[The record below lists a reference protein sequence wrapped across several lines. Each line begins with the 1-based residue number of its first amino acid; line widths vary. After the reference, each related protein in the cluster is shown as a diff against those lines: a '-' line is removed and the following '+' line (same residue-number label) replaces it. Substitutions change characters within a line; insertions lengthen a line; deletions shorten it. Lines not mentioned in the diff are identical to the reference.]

1 MTMRLLLIIL
11 VNIFL
16 ITATTSC
23 SVISREVKSDARPQ
37 VPFKTLLQ
45 EIDTYKGQTV
55 ILGGYILETSNLQSE
70 TILKVL
76 QTPLRIGEEPETRDR
91 SEGRFIVFY
100 KGFLDP
106 EVYSKDRTITVA
118 GIVLGSSVEKIGD
131 NQITYLNIENREIY
145 LWPDYETQRPP
156 FYPGPYPYYWY
167 RYPYYPHP
175 YWYW

>member
-1 MTMRLLLIIL
+1 MMLIFLKILLSTLLI
-11 VNIFL
+11 
-16 ITATTSC
+16 AASTSC
-23 SVISREVKSDARPQ
+23 SVISKDVKVDAKPQ

-70 TILKVL
+70 TILKIL

-145 LWPDYETQRPP
+145 LWPDYETQRPL
-156 FYPGPYPYYWY
+156 FYPGPHPRFWY
-167 RYPYYPHP
+167 RYPYYTHP

>member
-1 MTMRLLLIIL
+1 MRIFLIIL
-11 VNIFL
+11 LGIFL
-16 ITATTSC
+16 IAATTSC
-23 SVISREVKSDARPQ
+23 SVISKDVKADAKPQ
-37 VPFKTLLQ
+37 VPFKKLLQ

-76 QTPLRIGEEPETRDR
+76 QTPLRIGEEPETKDR
-91 SEGRFIVFY
+91 SEGRFIVY
-100 KGFLDP
+100 HKGFLDP
-106 EVYSKDRTITVA
+106 EVYRKDQAITVA
-118 GIVLGSSVEKIGD
+118 GIVLGASVEKIGD

-156 FYPGPYPYYWY
+156 YYLGPRPRFWY
-167 RYPYYPHP
+167 RPPYYPHP